1 MVFTYHTASTDMS
14 TYLPQFVNNYW
25 PCDLRDKLSLIVQ
38 QSPPAS
44 LTKN

>member
-25 PCDLRDKLSLIVQ
+25 R
-38 QSPPAS
+38 AS
-44 LTKN
+44 ALWFTW